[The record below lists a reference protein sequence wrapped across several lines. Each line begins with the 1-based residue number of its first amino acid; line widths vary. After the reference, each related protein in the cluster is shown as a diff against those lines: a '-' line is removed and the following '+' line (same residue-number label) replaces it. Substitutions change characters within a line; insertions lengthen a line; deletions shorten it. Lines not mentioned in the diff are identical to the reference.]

1 MGEIFKL
8 FGTIGLNND
17 EANKGIDETTGRAKS
32 ASGKIAGFF
41 KKAATVIATVFAAQK
56 LVDFGRMTVEAA
68 ASAQAIQTQFEQ
80 VFGDSQG
87 AASKAIN
94 GMAKEFGMLPNRIK
108 PSFTSTTSMFKG
120 LGLSTEEAMEQ
131 ATKAVTMA
139 SDAAAFYDMSYE
151 NANGALNSFIKGNY
165 EGGESIGLF
174 ANETQMAA
182 WAAEELGVDWKT
194 LDEAGKQIARLE
206 FAQAM
211 QEAAGA
217 TGQAAR
223 ESESYENQLGNMKQA
238 WQDFAAIVGAPILGI
253 AVQGLQ
259 TVTGWLQ
266 TAGEKVQDFQAWLGD
281 LKQEVAESTA
291 WQTLQEVIGMAIDK
305 LKEMFEA
312 ASQSETLDNLKDLL
326 VQLKDAILDINFVEV
341 VQSISD
347 FMNRWAPLIAGIAAG
362 LVTFKALTTA
372 ITIVG
377 GAFTA
382 LKSIQHAITGFKLA
396 ITVFGGVKNA
406 AIVLI
411 PILTGIS
418 WPILAI
424 VAAVTAAVAAGVL
437 LWKNW
442 DKIKAKASEL
452 GAKISETWDGIKQW
466 TSETWSNI
474 TGTVKSKASEIASNI
489 KSKWNEAD
497 QATAVKFSDMAR
509 NISDRMTESDNAVVQ
524 KAGSILSSITDNF
537 DAAYGETGNIFSAIA
552 MTIGLSLQDA
562 FQWAAEKVSQ
572 IKTTITET
580 WSSITNWL
588 TGVWQGIVEKAQA
601 IWQGLVNVFTFIW
614 LLIKEVFN
622 VAWLAI
628 STPLILAWQAIVI
641 AALAIWQPLA
651 AFFSMLWEGIK
662 NVFTTVWNS
671 ITSFLNSAWL
681 AIVTVARQV
690 FEPLRAF
697 FSQVWNSIKS
707 IVTTVV
713 STIVSYALTWFN
725 NLKTNVI
732 AIFNAVS
739 SFVTSV
745 WNAIKSVITSVV
757 SAVVSFVVDR
767 FNALRNNVITIFNAV
782 KSVASTVWNAI
793 KNVIQTVVTA
803 VVTFVK
809 NRFTTLKNNVM
820 TIFNA
825 VKSIATT
832 VWNAIKNAIQTAVNA
847 IRNVVTN
854 VFNSV
859 KSTVSSIFNSI
870 KTTASNVWNSIKSSV
885 TRAVNSIKSG
895 VTSSFNSV
903 KSTVSRVWNSIK
915 SSITNAIN
923 AARDAVS
930 RAINKIKGFMNFEWS
945 LPKLKL
951 PRISI
956 SGKFSLSPPSVPK
969 FGIDWFAKGGILT
982 KAMAFG
988 MNGNDI
994 MVGGEAGKE
1003 AVLPLNRETLGG
1015 IGAGIASSMGWSD
1028 ERIAEKLDAIIELLI
1043 EFFTGY
1049 DPDTQVVMDTG
1060 ALVGAIKHEINRQL
1074 GNDVNLRGRGR

>member
-17 EANKGIDETTGRAKS
+17 EANKGIDETTGKAKG

-41 KKAATVIATVFAAQK
+41 KKAATVIGTVFAAQK
-56 LVDFGRMTVEAA
+56 LIDFGRMTVEAA
-68 ASAQAIQTQFEQ
+68 ASAQAIQAQFEQ

-87 AASKAIN
+87 AATKAIN

-253 AVQGLQ
+253 AIQGLQ

-266 TAGEKVQDFQAWLGD
+266 TAGEKVQDFQAWFGD

-291 WQTLQEVIGMAIDK
+291 WQTLQEVIGMAVDK
-305 LKEMFEA
+305 LKEMFQA
-312 ASQSETLDNLKDLL
+312 AGESETLANLKDLMA
-326 VQLKDAILDINFVEV
+326 QLKDAILEIDFTEV
-341 VQSISD
+341 IQGISD
-347 FMNRWAPLIAGIAAG
+347 FLDKWSPLIAGIVAG
-362 LVTFKALTTA
+362 VGAFKLISGVVGIVTALTTGFA
-372 ITIVG
+372 ALG
-377 GAFTA
+377 GVTGILAAATTA
-382 LKSIQHAITGFKLA
+382 LGTAFAFLTSPIFLIA
-396 ITVFGGVKNA
+396 A
-406 AIVLI
+406 AIGALI
-411 PILTGIS
+411 
-418 WPILAI
+418 AI
-424 VAAVTAAVAAGVL
+424 GVL
-437 LWKNW
+437 LWQNW
-442 DKIKAKASEL
+442 DTVKAKAIEIWGS
-452 GAKISETWDGIKQW
+452 ISEWFSQVWQTISTGA
-466 TSETWSNI
+466 SNMWNSFSSWI
-474 TGTVKSKASEIASNI
+474 TG
-489 KSKWNEAD
+489 
-497 QATAVKFSDMAR
+497 
-509 NISDRMTESDNAVVQ
+509 
-524 KAGSILSSITDNF
+524 L
-537 DAAYGETGNIFSAIA
+537 
-552 MTIGLSLQDA
+552 
-562 FQWAAEKVSQ
+562 
-572 IKTTITET
+572 
-580 WSSITNWL
+580 
-588 TGVWQGIVEKAQA
+588 WQGIVTAGTEIWNSLSAWLA
-601 IWQGLVNVFTFIW
+601 GIWQGIVAKATSIWNGLVNVFTFVW

-662 NVFTTVWNS
+662 NIFTTVWNAIS
-671 ITSFLNSAWL
+671 NFLNTAWTT
-681 AIVTVARQV
+681 ITTVARAV
-690 FEPLRAF
+690 FEPLRTF
-697 FSQVWNSIKS
+697 FG
-707 IVTTVV
+707 T
-713 STIVSYALTWFN
+713 
-725 NLKTNVI
+725 
-732 AIFNAVS
+732 
-739 SFVTSV
+739 V
-745 WNAIKSVITSVV
+745 WNAIKSIFTTIV
-757 SAVVSFVVDR
+757 SAIVSFVTKY
-767 FNALRNNVITIFNAV
+767 FTNLKNNLTTIFNAV
-782 KSVASTVWNAI
+782 KSVATTVWNGI
-793 KNVIQTVVTA
+793 KNAIQTVVTA

-809 NRFTTLKNNVM
+809 SRFTTLKNNVM

-825 VKSIATT
+825 IKSVATS
-832 VWNAIKNAIQTAVNA
+832 VWNAIKNVIQTVVNA